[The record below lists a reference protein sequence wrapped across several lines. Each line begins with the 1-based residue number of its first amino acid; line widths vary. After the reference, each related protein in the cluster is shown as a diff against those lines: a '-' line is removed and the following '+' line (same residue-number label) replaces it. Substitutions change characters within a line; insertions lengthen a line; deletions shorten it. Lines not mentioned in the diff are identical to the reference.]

1 MARNKN
7 ALREHYVASIPAT
20 GLPAE
25 GDYKLLAQWI
35 SDISDETDEN
45 VESTAFYDGD
55 GTPTSDVTSVAMAW
69 SFEGF
74 YDSANEAQALIQA
87 MKLLTGDGRKIYHKI
102 IESDGTKQYEGVAT
116 VTDIVT
122 GGGAAEDYE
131 EFSCTITY
139 DKIPTYGD
147 VTTESTTENT

>member
-35 SDISDETDEN
+35 SDISDDTDEN

-55 GTPTSDVTSVAMAW
+55 GTPTSDVTRVAMAW

-74 YDSANEAQALIQA
+74 YDASNAAQTIIHD
-87 MKLLTGDGRKIYHKI
+87 MKLDLGEGRKVYHKI
-102 IESDGTKQYEGVAT
+102 IESSGTKQYEG
-116 VTDIVT
+116 
-122 GGGAAEDYE
+122 
-131 EFSCTITY
+131 
-139 DKIPTYGD
+139 
-147 VTTESTTENT
+147 